1 MNYFWLASMLAVT
14 AAFLFAPGLWPQ
26 VSVFYLILTSLY
38 SKISSGNSAKT
49 AETAA

>member
-14 AAFLFAPGLWPQ
+14 AAFLFSPGLWPQ

-38 SKISSGNSAKT
+38 SKISSSK
-49 AETAA
+49 AARAAME

>member
-14 AAFLFAPGLWPQ
+14 AAFLFSPGLWPQ

-38 SKISSGNSAKT
+38 SKISSNKAASA
-49 AETAA
+49 AME